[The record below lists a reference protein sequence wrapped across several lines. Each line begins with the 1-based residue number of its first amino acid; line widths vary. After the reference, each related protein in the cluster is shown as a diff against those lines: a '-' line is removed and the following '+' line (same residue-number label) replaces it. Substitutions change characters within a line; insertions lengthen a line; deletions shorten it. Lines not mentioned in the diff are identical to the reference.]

1 MNATLEMPLKPN
13 IGIGPELLELS
24 VLLPTWQV
32 HALADAA
39 EAQGVSIGQMLR
51 SVISQITRAQQ
62 SAN

>member
-1 MNATLEMPLKPN
+1 MSTVGTEM
-13 IGIGPELLELS
+13 LELS

-51 SVISQITRAQQ
+51 SVISQIARPRQ